1 MRKLFVCLTAVMLC
15 VALAAGASAA
25 GVTLRT
31 FTPFADMDFS
41 AQAYMDLI
49 TSWETETGNVVEDFS
64 GLQDE
69 AYMEQLR
76 TMIDSGEADI
86 VVVPAGLGLSGLVP
100 VDELLAAAPDCG
112 ARRFPSISDGT
123 PIRLNW
129 EALYVNKDVLD
140 ANGLSVPQTFDELV
154 AVCAALSQKGI
165 LPIANA
171 LCEWPEIV
179 LDCAALLGA
188 PEDQYGQAASLDG
201 AKTVLTTL
209 TQVGAFGSDPW
220 NMEDLN
226 AEAAFLSGQAAM
238 RFDAYSLAQTIPA
251 ERHAS
256 TLVIQPAGKD
266 GQPRTAVVG
275 TPSFVLSMT
284 RACFDDPARREAA
297 LSLFK
302 TLNAHAADLSTDA
315 AGSLGESIARLST
328 SASNCTGLLYD
339 MNADG
344 FDSWAEG
351 VVASLMSIQP
361 SAAQ

>member
-1 MRKLFVCLTAVMLC
+1 MRKLFVCLAALTLC
-15 VALAAGASAA
+15 IALAAGASAA

-31 FTPFADMDFS
+31 FTPFADMDFA

-49 TSWETETGNVVEDFS
+49 TAWETETGNVVEDFS
-64 GLQDE
+64 GVQDE
-69 AYMEQLR
+69 SYIDQLR
-76 TMIDSGEADI
+76 TMIGSGEADI
-86 VVVPAGLGLSGLVP
+86 VIAPSGLGLDGLVP
-100 VDELLAAAPDCG
+100 VDELISAAPDCG
-112 ARRFPSISDGT
+112 ARRFSSISDGA

-129 EALYVNKDVLD
+129 EALYVNTDVLD

-154 AVCAALSQKGI
+154 SVCAALSQKGI
-165 LPIANA
+165 QPIANA

-201 AKTVLTTL
+201 AKNILTTL

-220 NMEDLN
+220 NMEDLD
-226 AEAAFLSGQAAM
+226 AESAFLSGQAAM
-238 RFDAYSLAQTIPA
+238 RFDAYSLAQQIPA

-256 TLVIQPAGKD
+256 TAVIQPAGKD
-266 GQPRTAVVG
+266 GQPRTFVVG

-297 LSLFK
+297 LSLIQSI
-302 TLNAHAADLSTDA
+302 NAHAADLATDA
-315 AGSLGESIARLST
+315 KGSLGESIARLTT
-328 SASNCTGLLYD
+328 SAAGCTGLLYD
-339 MNADG
+339 MNTEG
-344 FDSWAEG
+344 FDSWSEG

-361 SAAQ
+361 SAM